1 MRFPF
6 TLEAR
11 AQLRAIDRNT
21 AVGIL
26 QAVARFGETG
36 AGDAAPLHGDWQGLY
51 RLRVGDYRVIYRLI
65 DDGMEIIA
73 VGHRSEVY
81 R

>member
-11 AQLRAIDRNT
+11 SQLRAIERST
-21 AVGIL
+21 ALGIL
-26 QAVARFGETG
+26 EAIARFGETG
-36 AGDAAPLHGDWQGLY
+36 SGDAAPLHGEWKGCY

-65 DDGMEIIA
+65 DDGFEVIA
-73 VGHRSEVY
+73 VGHRSEIY